1 MVRYERLKEKLRRD
15 KVFQECYSI
24 LERSF
29 WRDSKIK
36 ESLLN
41 PYYQRIYIS
50 EKWMLQVLKK
60 YWKSL
65 SINKNDF

>member
-1 MVRYERLKEKLRRD
+1 MVSYERLKEKLRRD

-24 LERSF
+24 LEWSF

-41 PYYQRIYIS
+41 PHYQRIYIS